1 MNAKDI
7 SKKFGISRK
16 WLDNFSKEKHE
27 ELGDAHKFLDWDKY
41 LPEIKEKWAKRPH
54 KEFDRKPYI
63 KLTKDYRTVGYYKPE
78 DLEII
83 KSYTEL
89 YTHIDSYYLD
99 VFELRFDIL
108 EEYADMC
115 DINGEKLKTLS
126 EFFLKELAHQDCLY
140 NDYSLESMN
149 RSIKSLR
156 GFKNKLTLDEMKKC
170 IAEKKYPSGKKYE
183 YGRRILE
190 IRKELHN
197 EVDDKKRTKSSY
209 YDNFNIYNI
218 DFNYK
223 DPQSFIE
230 TLKQLHGKKEIEGF
244 YNSFLDFLKLKYGL
258 LHRDFELLSKD
269 YKNCNLT
276 ELKKEIEKKINE
288 KNDSIELSF
297 KELSHAYDD
306 FRPKQEILGK
316 QLKEINHTLKGYR
329 QDIKNK
335 RTKIQNKTTEKRDA
349 FKIKSEIKNALDK
362 RKAEIHSL
370 TPKGKRVHISDDPIV
385 IDIMKKRKLAIAEHK
400 SRVNEEKLLVD
411 EKNDIKNEKERS
423 ADNKKDI
430 KERNDLLD
438 LEKDKTLYLRKN
450 IDFLLKEL
458 NGYKKTLEEIDL
470 IMEKNKELKRFKI
483 MIKELDSSWSY
494 NSQDYKET
502 IDLLANKENESKKEF
517 KLSEEDY
524 RELFKKNGYDLGF
537 SDEDFKEFNRSLG
550 D

>member
-1 MNAKDI
+1 MSFAV
-7 SKKFGISRK
+7 
-16 WLDNFSKEKHE
+16 
-27 ELGDAHKFLDWDKY
+27 Y
-41 LPEIKEKWAKRPH
+41 
-54 KEFDRKPYI
+54 
-63 KLTKDYRTVGYYKPE
+63 
-78 DLEII
+78 
-83 KSYTEL
+83 
-89 YTHIDSYYLD
+89 
-99 VFELRFDIL
+99 
-108 EEYADMC
+108 
-115 DINGEKLKTLS
+115 
-126 EFFLKELAHQDCLY
+126 
-140 NDYSLESMN
+140 
-149 RSIKSLR
+149 
-156 GFKNKLTLDEMKKC
+156 
-170 IAEKKYPSGKKYE
+170 KKYPSGKKYE

-349 FKIKSEIKNALDK
+349 FKIKSEIKNYC
-362 RKAEIHSL
+362 
-370 TPKGKRVHISDDPIV
+370 
-385 IDIMKKRKLAIAEHK
+385 KKNLAKYMVPYEF
-400 SRVNEEKLLVD
+400 V
-411 EKNDIKNEKERS
+411 
-423 ADNKKDI
+423 
-430 KERNDLLD
+430 
-438 LEKDKTLYLRKN
+438 YRKN
-450 IDFLLKEL
+450 LPKTKLGKVDFQKLQSDV
-458 NGYKKTLEEIDL
+458 GVD
-470 IMEKNKELKRFKI
+470 
-483 MIKELDSSWSY
+483 D
-494 NSQDYKET
+494 DET
-502 IDLLANKENESKKEF
+502 
-517 KLSEEDY
+517 
-524 RELFKKNGYDLGF
+524 
-537 SDEDFKEFNRSLG
+537 
-550 D
+550 